1 MKQFFLFAII
11 TSLLVACTKQD
22 VTNNENF
29 TVSHEMITLGNDA
42 GSKKPFKIETGYSW
56 KIKIPAADQ
65 QWLSFSQLEGTG
77 NADVEAVTLQAN
89 HFNPPRI
96 STVEIISIQP
106 AGLKRRLMVQQNDTT
121 IIKK

>member
-1 MKQFFLFAII
+1 MKQLFLFAII

-42 GSKKPFKIETGYSW
+42 GSKKPFKIETSYSW

-77 NADVEAVTLQAN
+77 SADVEAITLKAN

-121 IIKK
+121 IIKR